1 MSTNAIKSAVAQL
14 TGEPVIVSPKAQIK
28 FDLSKAEKSIVAAV
42 QAQGS
47 ADGKWLRASDDL
59 YVSGVRSE
67 MLLEGDDSANDDVIK
82 QVRAIIVRAWTPKV
96 QTLLG
101 MSKAE
106 LMGLDA
112 DERAVR
118 QVWVKRIP
126 VMMAYLRKHLSTHDD
141 RATGTGKKTTLADSL
156 ESVIKERIRILQNA
170 KAEKLVCFSDVTETI
185 VALRK
190 VLETI

>member
-1 MSTNAIKSAVAQL
+1 MSTNAIKSAVSQL
-14 TGEPVIVSPKAQIK
+14 IGEPVIVSPKAQMK

-59 YVSGVRSE
+59 YVSGVRAE
-67 MLLEGDDSANDDVIK
+67 MLFEGDASANEDVCK
-82 QVRAIIVRAWTPKV
+82 QVRGIIIKAWTPKV

-126 VMMAYLRKHLSTHDD
+126 VMMAYLRKHLSAHDD
-141 RATGTGKKTTLADSL
+141 KATGAGTKTTLADSL

-170 KAEKLVCFSDVTETI
+170 KAEKLLCFSDVTETI

>member
-1 MSTNAIKSAVAQL
+1 MSTNAIKSAASQL
-14 TGEPVIVSPKAQIK
+14 IGESVIVSPKAQMK

-67 MLLEGDDSANDDVIK
+67 MLLEGDDSANEDVIK

-170 KAEKLVCFSDVTETI
+170 KAEKLLCFSDVTETI

>member
-1 MSTNAIKSAVAQL
+1 MSTNAIKSAVSQL
-14 TGEPVIVSPKAQIK
+14 IGEPVVVSPKAQMK